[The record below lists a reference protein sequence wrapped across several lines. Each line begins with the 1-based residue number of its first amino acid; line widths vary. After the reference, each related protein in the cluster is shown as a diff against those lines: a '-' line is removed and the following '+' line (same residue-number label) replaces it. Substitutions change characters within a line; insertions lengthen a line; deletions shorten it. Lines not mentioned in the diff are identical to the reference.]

1 MTGLPAAATAS
12 SASWSSAP
20 FPAPPNAT
28 DLLICER
35 RLLARPRACCRL
47 CRLPARLRL
56 EIMRRIRPH
65 LRHGGKGA
73 SVIVARVPE
82 QEADAAVLACYA
94 HLGLDVLRG
103 ISFRAP
109 GKCLQPGA
117 QHNARVMGDLFET
130 LQRSGDEM
138 FRSVTRLRVAIHPE
152 EVRMINH
159 GREHVAG
166 ARHADDVLPGMGK
179 IHRPLPRHHPENV
192 QRE

>member
-12 SASWSSAP
+12 SASWSSVECPARRSAP
-20 FPAPPNAT
+20 DSLVNKGCHPERGRAPKRFLQLGKPESK
-28 DLLICER
+28 DLGFVFRKKR
-35 RLLARPRACCRL
+35 RLAASPRTRSHGL
-47 CRLPARLRL
+47 HRFPRRLRL

-94 HLGLDVLRG
+94 HLGLDVLRR

-117 QHNARVMGDLFET
+117 HHHARVMGDLFET

-138 FRSVTRLRVAIHPE
+138 FRS
-152 EVRMINH
+152 
-159 GREHVAG
+159 
-166 ARHADDVLPGMGK
+166 
-179 IHRPLPRHHPENV
+179 
-192 QRE
+192 